1 MKMGKDL
8 VINGTQWVLE
18 KEYKF
23 ILFTILLK
31 PAFKKQNLYFW
42 SSVKLNNPS

>member
-1 MKMGKDL
+1 MKMEKDL

-23 ILFTILLK
+23 ILFKILLT
-31 PAFKKQNLYFW
+31 PDF
-42 SSVKLNNPS
+42 